1 MSGGLRWRPQ
11 TSVYATG
18 GASRNP
24 RTQSYRWHPS
34 LPGKRR
40 RIGVDVV
47 EADER
52 EERVRGMDRE
62 KGREEAGKI
71 RRCYE
76 RKDARE
82 QGGNH
87 VTIGYGKGRKRG
99 EARGG

>member
-52 EERVRGMDRE
+52 EDRVRGMDRRRVE
-62 KGREEAGKI
+62 RRQGRYVGVMK
-71 RRCYE
+71 E
-76 RKDARE
+76 RTQGNRE
-82 QGGNH
+82 
-87 VTIGYGKGRKRG
+87 VIMLR
-99 EARGG
+99 